1 MESGENSAKAGE
13 INFDISR
20 SSAFTTT
27 SPSRM
32 TFKGT
37 SPHRLRHRLA
47 PLRAGVL
54 ALILGLLALPGIA
67 GAEVVKDI
75 AVQYTGPKSVDEG
88 RILANVSTKVG
99 DTLDQAVIERDIKSL
114 YDSGDVENVRMF
126 TEPYSGGVRLII
138 LVESRATLGRISFLG
153 NSGIPEDKL
162 RREVDLVVGG
172 GFDDTKL
179 EEARQVIADLYLKK
193 GFSDATVTY
202 KSTPAP
208 EGDFSNVTFIIDEGD
223 KNLLHEIEFVNVTV
237 FEPKELEQ
245 AMKVKEKRIWRL
257 FSKNNGKIDN
267 FLLEEDIVSIEDKY
281 KDAGYLN
288 ARVTGIERRRVDDK
302 RVDLVITVEEGSQYD
317 VASVALEGVTLFSQA
332 ELEGRLTQKGG
343 TKYSGLQVK
352 ADIQMLKDYYGTQG
366 YADMRVTPRITSAG
380 GNVLNVEYS
389 VFEGEKSTI
398 GLININGNDRT
409 KDHVIRRELA
419 VHPGEEFDTVNLR
432 ASENRLKNL
441 GYFEDPIET
450 NVLETDVPNVK
461 DISFTVK
468 EKPTG
473 TINFGAGFSSIDNL
487 VGFVDLVQTNFDLFG
502 WPRFTGA
509 GQKFRASVKY
519 GTERKDF
526 VINVTEP
533 WLFGQRLAFGV
544 EGFFHEYRFLS
555 DYYDQRDIGGEF
567 SLRKP
572 LGEHTYLRGFYRP
585 QSLEVYDIAS
595 DASDQIRAEEG
606 EYFQNLLGLTFT
618 VDTRDNVYLPRRGY
632 RVNVGGNYSFGDIEA
647 PGFNID
653 GKTFYNGPLDTIF
666 SLEGSFRTID
676 GDVPIVSREFL
687 GGANNLRGF
696 DYRDVGPRDD
706 NGEPLG
712 GNTAAFATAEVTVP
726 IIEKVRVAFFGD
738 VGTVSADSFDFGDV
752 NSDVGIGLRLFLPI
766 GQINLDYAIP
776 IQSDEFNDSNG
787 RFNFTIGA
795 DF

>member
-1 MESGENSAKAGE
+1 
-13 INFDISR
+13 
-20 SSAFTTT
+20 
-27 SPSRM
+27 M

-37 SPHRLRHRLA
+37 STHPRIRRIT
-47 PLRAGVL
+47 PFRVGVFAWL
-54 ALILGLLALPGIA
+54 LSLLAMAGIVS
-67 GAEVVKDI
+67 AEIVRDI
-75 AVQYTGPKSVDEG
+75 AVQYTGPKSVAEG

-99 DTLDQAVIERDIKSL
+99 DTLDQTVIEQDIKSL

-138 LVESRATLGRISFLG
+138 LVESRASLGRFSFLG
-153 NSGIPEDKL
+153 NSGIDEDRL

-172 GFDDTKL
+172 GFNDTNL
-179 EEARQVIADLYLKK
+179 EAARQAIADLYLQK

-202 KSTPAP
+202 KSSPGT
-208 EGDFSNVTFIIDEGD
+208 EGNFSNVTFMIDEGD
-223 KNLLHEIEFVNVTV
+223 KNLLNDIEFVNVTV
-237 FEPKELEQ
+237 FDAKELEKVMQ
-245 AMKVKEKRIWRL
+245 VKEKRVWRL

-267 FLLEEDIVSIEDKY
+267 FVLEEDIVRIEDKY

-288 ARVTGIERRRVDDK
+288 ARVAGIERRRVSSK
-302 RVDLVITVEEGSQYD
+302 KIDLVITVEEGAQYD
-317 VASVALEGVTLFSQA
+317 VATVTLEGVTLFSQLD
-332 ELEGRLTQKGG
+332 LENRLTLKGG
-343 TKYSGLQVK
+343 GRYSGLAVK
-352 ADIQMLKDYYGTQG
+352 NDIQMLKDYYGTQG

-398 GLININGNDRT
+398 GLININGNDKT
-409 KDHVIRRELA
+409 KDNVIRRELA
-419 VHPGEEFDTVNLR
+419 IHPGEQFDTVNLR

-441 GYFEDPIET
+441 GYFEAPIET
-450 NVLETDVPNVK
+450 NILETEVPNVK
-461 DISFTVK
+461 DISFTVR

-487 VGFVDLVQTNFDLFG
+487 VGFVDVVETNFDLFG
-502 WPRFTGA
+502 WPRFKGA

-526 VINVTEP
+526 VVNVTEP

-544 EGFFHEYRFLS
+544 EGFYHEYRFLS
-555 DYYDQRDIGGEF
+555 DYYDQRDIGAEL

-572 LGEHTYLRGFYRP
+572 LREHSYLRGYYRP

-595 DASDQIRAEEG
+595 DASEQIRDEEG
-606 EYFQNLLGLTFT
+606 KYLQHLIGLTYT
-618 VDTRDNVYLPRRGY
+618 VDTRDDVYLPRRGY
-632 RVNVGGNYSFGDIEA
+632 RVNIGADYSFGDIEA
-647 PGFNID
+647 PGFKVD
-653 GKTFYNGPLDTIF
+653 GKTFYNGPLDTIL
-666 SLEGSFRTID
+666 SIEGSFRTVD
-676 GDVPIVSREFL
+676 GDVPIVAREFL

-712 GNTAAFATAEVTVP
+712 GNTAAFASAEVTVP
-726 IIEKVRVAFFGD
+726 VMEKVRVAFFGD
-738 VGTVSADSFDFGDV
+738 VGTVSADSFDFGDI

-766 GQINLDYAIP
+766 GQINLDYAFP
-776 IQSDEFNDSNG
+776 IQSDEYNDSSG